1 LVPYC
6 LALMQN
12 VPDEEQT
19 KFLRAVDL
27 LTADPDIDC
36 AIKVRILGLH
46 IFNVV
51 GPAVLA
57 AAVESL
63 RDELK
68 PDPPEAGHGLSTDA
82 AQL

>member
-1 LVPYC
+1 MAVAKLMEGIDCQKAAQGLVPYC

-27 LTADPDIDC
+27 LTADPDIDD

-51 GPAVLA
+51 AP
-57 AAVESL
+57 
-63 RDELK
+63 
-68 PDPPEAGHGLSTDA
+68 PDQD
-82 AQL
+82 